1 MTTTKTP
8 LRLWDMCAKYAAEL
22 HCITAQPLYSLH
34 GQTPFKLVT
43 GNTPDISEY
52 LACEWFQPVWY
63 YDTSSF
69 LNATH
74 HIGRWIGVAHII
86 GQAMCFWIL
95 PESGIPIARST
106 VQAISDD
113 ELRSVSVQ
121 HQLNENEDAIEIDQE
136 TTIKELSE
144 ADNDGHDIP
153 CEPEAQKPEI
163 EDYDEETYSKYTSA
177 KVEGTINLLRRV

>member
-1 MTTTKTP
+1 
-8 LRLWDMCAKYAAEL
+8 
-22 HCITAQPLYSLH
+22 
-34 GQTPFKLVT
+34 VT

-106 VQAISDD
+106 V
-113 ELRSVSVQ
+113 
-121 HQLNENEDAIEIDQE
+121 
-136 TTIKELSE
+136 
-144 ADNDGHDIP
+144 
-153 CEPEAQKPEI
+153 
-163 EDYDEETYSKYTSA
+163 
-177 KVEGTINLLRRV
+177 